1 MSSDPSQPKVIFVY
15 NAQSGLFSA
24 LSDYVHKIVSPSTYE
39 CQLCAVTYGNLG
51 MHSKWASYVQSLPAR
66 VIFTYR
72 DKLRD
77 DQPVMKSAELP
88 AGFVIK
94 DGKTTLAVSAQEMRA
109 CETEDAMIA
118 LCTSKLGPHL

>member
-1 MSSDPSQPKVIFVY
+1 MSQPKVIFVY

-51 MHSKWASYVQSLPAR
+51 MRSKWASYVESLPAQ

-77 DQPVMKSAELP
+77 NQPLMKNAELP
-88 AGFVIK
+88 AAFVLK
-94 DGKTTLAVSAQEMRA
+94 GGETTLAVSAQDMNA
-109 CETEDAMIA
+109 CQTEDDMIA
-118 LCTSKLGPHL
+118 LCTKQLSQFL

>member
-1 MSSDPSQPKVIFVY
+1 MSSAPSQPKVIFVY
-15 NAQSGLFSA
+15 NAESGLFSA

-51 MHSKWASYVQSLPAR
+51 MKTKWASYVQSLPAR

-77 DQPVMKSAELP
+77 DQPIMKDAELP

-94 DGKTTLAVSAQEMRA
+94 DGKTTLVVSAQEMRA

-118 LCTSKLGPHL
+118 LCTSKLRPHL